1 LRGARQIGKSTAVR
15 RLAERN
21 KHLDATFATL
31 DVNLI
36 IDELQ
41 IVARKKISENSH
53 FELDILARFSPENA
67 LNFRKTLIP
76 NS

>member
-1 LRGARQIGKSTAVR
+1 
-15 RLAERN
+15 
-21 KHLDATFATL
+21 
-31 DVNLI
+31 VNLI

-67 LNFRKTLIP
+67 LSFRKTLIP